1 MAAEQRSPHLHFPAS
16 LQMPLTCGRDKVE
29 QCRTR
34 QCKLA
39 REEDAQETG
48 AIKAAVR
55 SAKKTQR
62 PAKIGEK
69 QTQLESSK
77 QRSRDKARKKQK
89 VTAGKSSSVFDKDL
103 GQRPRASG
111 ATGGAANREGVRAKK
126 GDKIGGM
133 GKKGGG
139 KRKGK

>member
-1 MAAEQRSPHLHFPAS
+1 M
-16 LQMPLTCGRDKVE
+16 
-29 QCRTR
+29 
-34 QCKLA
+34 
-39 REEDAQETG
+39 EEDAQETG
-48 AIKAAVR
+48 AIKAAIR

-69 QTQLESSK
+69 QTQLVSSGQK
-77 QRSRDKARKKQK
+77 SHDKARKKQK
-89 VTAGKSSSVFDKDL
+89 VTTGRGKGSSAFDKDL

-111 ATGGAANREGVRAKK
+111 AAGGAASREGVRAKK